1 MSEPGRS
8 HHSPRIRSGRFGLA
22 LIAVILLVSSACS
35 SGDDSDTPETV
46 PDDATTSEE
55 TTPDATDPA
64 ADGDSAPPAS
74 TPGIT
79 DETITIGFTYINL
92 ADLLEAGII
101 DTNHGPY
108 DQQIQA
114 LVDDLNERGGIHG
127 RQVEVISVGYDPVGN
142 EAQQAACIE
151 LTEDE
156 EVFAV
161 LGSIRG
167 DNVLCYTEQ
176 HETIAIMDRNMSE
189 ERLARAAAPYA
200 TAGPTE
206 ERILTEMVDTAAA
219 EGLLDGAT
227 VAVHSTEPENHSL
240 ATDVLT
246 PALEAAGANVVFK
259 SLIEVGGSDVGAS
272 GEAIAFNAQLMAD
285 EDVDTVFVVGDSL
298 VVSTTFAAEGFTPTL
313 FLGDMGSAQ
322 GLAEGND
329 LSVFDGVYTFGDF
342 VDPERYEEATFQEE
356 CVPIW
361 DAAHPDDP
369 VRDPRDLVDDEP
381 NHTVGLGTA
390 CRTLSIFVAAA
401 EAAGTELTTE
411 SFLTSLESVGP
422 IDLPG
427 YGPGSITVDKYDA
440 QDDLVLYAYDAADPD
455 AFRGFARYE
464 G

>member
-1 MSEPGRS
+1 
-8 HHSPRIRSGRFGLA
+8 
-22 LIAVILLVSSACS
+22 
-35 SGDDSDTPETV
+35 
-46 PDDATTSEE
+46 
-55 TTPDATDPA
+55 
-64 ADGDSAPPAS
+64 
-74 TPGIT
+74 
-79 DETITIGFTYINL
+79 
-92 ADLLEAGII
+92 
-101 DTNHGPY
+101 
-108 DQQIQA
+108 
-114 LVDDLNERGGIHG
+114 
-127 RQVEVISVGYDPVGN
+127 VGN

-176 HETIAIMDRNMSE
+176 HDTTAIMDRNMTE
-189 ERLARAAAPYA
+189 ERLDRAAAPYA

-206 ERILTEMVDTAAA
+206 ERILTEMVEAAA
-219 EGLLDGAT
+219 TEGLLEGAT
-227 VAVHSTEPENHSL
+227 VAVHSTEPENHAL

-246 PALEAAGANVVFK
+246 PALEAAGADVVFE
-259 SLIEVGGSDVGAS
+259 SLIEIAGADP
-272 GEAIAFNAQLMAD
+272 GAAAEAIAFNAQRMLND
-285 EDVDTVFVVGDSL
+285 GVDTVFVAGDSL
-298 VVSTTFAAEGFTPTL
+298 VVSTTFAGEGFTPTL

-342 VDPERYEEATFQEE
+342 VDPERYEEATFQEN

-401 EAAGTELTTE
+401 EAAGEDLTTQ
-411 SFLTSLESVGP
+411 SFLTGLESVGP

-427 YGPGSITVDKYDA
+427 YGPGSIAVDKYDA
-440 QDDLVLYAYDAADPD
+440 QDEMVLYSYDAANPD
-455 AFRGFARYE
+455 AFRGFARQE
-464 G
+464 V